1 MKFGII
7 IGSIREGRA
16 AESVAQWVKEQAD
29 ARGGDATYE
38 LVDLNDYNV
47 PLNSSAVVP
56 GMANKQYDD
65 PAVTAWSEK
74 IDALDGYVF
83 VTPEYNHSVPG
94 PFKNAFDSLGS
105 EWSDKPVAFVGYGS
119 AGAIRAVEHW
129 RHIVANLS
137 MFDVRNQLDLGLF
150 TEFDDNGVAPNER
163 RPEEMTA
170 IFDDLERIAGLLKG

>member
-16 AESVAQWVKEQAD
+16 GESVAQWVKQQAD
-29 ARGGDATYE
+29 ARGGDVTYE

-47 PLNSSAVVP
+47 PLNSSTVVP
-56 GMANKQYDD
+56 GAANKQYDD

-105 EWSDKPVAFVGYGS
+105 EWSNKPVAFVGYGS
-119 AGAIRAVEHW
+119 AGAVRAVEHW
-129 RHIVANLS
+129 RNIVANLS
-137 MFDVRNQLDLGLF
+137 MFDVRNQLDLSLF
-150 TEFDDNGVAPNER
+150 TEFDDNGTAPNER

-170 IFDDLERIAGLLKG
+170 IFDELERLAGLLQG